1 MKRIAAI
8 LLLISAGVISGVY
21 YYWMQATNIPDWYT
35 SQETKTNSINIIAK
49 KDSQQA
55 RNIEAE
61 VTAIKQPLGSSKNVE
76 LNLSEKDLNNILASE
91 IAKKNNSSK
100 IAEAVK
106 AVKTN
111 IKEGKIEG
119 GAVVNISEIPTTH
132 LRESETAA
140 ITRAFKVFPGLENR
154 EVYIGI
160 EGKPTIEN
168 GQLKFDENTKI
179 KIGNLSFTQA
189 ELSEKLGI
197 PESQIRQFTNL
208 ELQVGKL
215 KVNDIELNDGKALLK
230 GSVD

>member
-1 MKRIAAI
+1 MKRIVVI
-8 LLLISAGVISGVY
+8 FLLITTGVISGVY
-21 YYWMQATNIPDWYT
+21 YYWRQATNIPDWYT
-35 SQETKTNSINIIAK
+35 IQEKKNNSINIIAE

-61 VTAIKQPLGSSKNVE
+61 VTAITQPLGSSKDVE

-100 IAEAVK
+100 ISEAVK

-119 GAVVNISEIPTTH
+119 GALVNISEIPTAH

-160 EGKPTIEN
+160 EGKPTIED

-189 ELSEKLGI
+189 ELSKKLGI
-197 PESQIRQFTNL
+197 PESQIRQFTNF

>member
-1 MKRIAAI
+1 MKRIAVI
-8 LLLISAGVISGVY
+8 FLLITTGVSSGVY
-21 YYWMQATNIPDWYT
+21 YYWRQATNLPDWYT
-35 SQETKTNSINIIAK
+35 NQETQNNSINIIAK
-49 KDSQQA
+49 KDSQQPI
-55 RNIEAE
+55 NIEAE
-61 VTAIKQPLGSSKNVE
+61 VPAITQPLGSSKNVE
-76 LNLSEKDLNNILASE
+76 LQLSEKDLNNILASE

-119 GAVVNISEIPTTH
+119 GAVVNISEIPTAH
-132 LRESETAA
+132 LRASETAA

-160 EGKPTIEN
+160 EGKPTIED

>member
-1 MKRIAAI
+1 MKRIAVI
-8 LLLISAGVISGVY
+8 FLLITTGVISGIY
-21 YYWMQATNIPDWYT
+21 YYWRQATNIPDWYT
-35 SQETKTNSINIIAK
+35 SQEMKNNSINIIAK

-55 RNIEAE
+55 RNIETE

-76 LNLSEKDLNNILASE
+76 LQLSEKDLNNILASE
-91 IAKKNNSSK
+91 IAKINNSSK

-119 GAVVNISEIPTTH
+119 GAVVNISEIPTAH

-154 EVYIGI
+154 EIYIGI

-168 GQLKFDENTKI
+168 GQLKFDDNTRI
-179 KIGNLSFTQA
+179 KIGKLSFTQA

-197 PESQIRQFTNL
+197 PESQIRQFTKI

-215 KVNDIELNDGKALLK
+215 QVNDIELNDGKALLK

>member
-1 MKRIAAI
+1 MKRIVVI
-8 LLLISAGVISGVY
+8 FLLITTGVISGVY
-21 YYWMQATNIPDWYT
+21 YYWRQATNIPDWYT
-35 SQETKTNSINIIAK
+35 IQEKKNNSINIIAE

-61 VTAIKQPLGSSKNVE
+61 VTAITQPLGSSKDVE

-100 IAEAVK
+100 ISEAVK

-119 GAVVNISEIPTTH
+119 GALVNISEIPTAH

-160 EGKPTIEN
+160 EGKPTIED

-197 PESQIRQFTNL
+197 PESQIRQFTNF

>member
-1 MKRIAAI
+1 MKRIAVI
-8 LLLISAGVISGVY
+8 FLLITTGVISGIY
-21 YYWMQATNIPDWYT
+21 YYWRQATNIPDWYT
-35 SQETKTNSINIIAK
+35 SQEMKNNSINIIAK

-55 RNIEAE
+55 RNIETE

-76 LNLSEKDLNNILASE
+76 LQLSEKDLNNILASE
-91 IAKKNNSSK
+91 IAKINNSSK

-119 GAVVNISEIPTTH
+119 GAVVNISEIPTAH

-154 EVYIGI
+154 EIYIGI
-160 EGKPTIEN
+160 EGKPTIED
-168 GQLKFDENTKI
+168 GQLKFDNNTRI
-179 KIGNLSFTQA
+179 KIGKLSFTQA

-197 PESQIRQFTNL
+197 PESQIRQFTKI

-215 KVNDIELNDGKALLK
+215 QVNDIELNDGKALLK

>member
-1 MKRIAAI
+1 MKRIAVI
-8 LLLISAGVISGVY
+8 FLLITTGVSSGVY
-21 YYWMQATNIPDWYT
+21 YYWRQATNLPNWYT
-35 SQETKTNSINIIAK
+35 NQETQNNSINIIAK
-49 KDSQQA
+49 KDSQEA
-55 RNIEAE
+55 KNIEAE
-61 VTAIKQPLGSSKNVE
+61 VPAITQPLGNSKKVE
-76 LNLSEKDLNNILASE
+76 LQLSEKELNNILASE

-111 IKEGKIEG
+111 IKEGKIES
-119 GAVVNISEIPTTH
+119 GAVVNISEIPTAH
-132 LRESETAA
+132 LRKSETAA

-160 EGKPTIEN
+160 EGNPTIED